1 MDIEPD
7 ARYTGV
13 LASGA
18 LNVRAAVKSTTL
30 QHMGTGLTALYEDL
44 IHSFLLYS
52 TEAQGG
58 EIEKCLKV

>member
-1 MDIEPD
+1 M
-7 ARYTGV
+7 

-30 QHMGTGLTALYEDL
+30 PHMGTGLTALYEDL

-52 TEAQGG
+52 AEAQGG